1 MTSWGEPLRP
11 PPQRRPRPAEHK
23 GFGAERRGQRRR
35 LSRSVPNFPRRG
47 GSSDGTIAGRRSNLR
62 AGRRVFPARP
72 PPPRAHRSRVHVVRR
87 RFENSSE
94 PECGWTDRPARRQV
108 GEPRPIA
115 SRRAGR
121 GLQAVARPAAASGC
135 ATARGN
141 GSRATNRGV
150 PVPSSSLSVPN
161 FHPLWR
167 RQPWQEVPEVQ
178 PAGLGVEL
186 FPLSIVSFAVRLT
199 GRACRCRP
207 GAAALAGY
215 GSVRRRERPGPAS
228 LDCSRLAPLLAGP
241 RRAAAARAA
250 PATTS
255 APPRSAPRACAHQC
269 QRLLMRKT
277 NTFRSSAGAPARL
290 VGRAPSSTIRTHLA
304 PAAQPPVALA
314 GAVTLSFPA
323 SFGRVQVESASCP
336 RERELSRA
344 RRGTLSRPS
353 GEVQASVA

>member
-1 MTSWGEPLRP
+1 MTSWGESLRP

-23 GFGAERRGQRRR
+23 GSGAERSGQRRR
-35 LSRSVPNFPRRG
+35 LSRRVTNFPRRG
-47 GSSDGTIAGRRSNLR
+47 GSSDGAIAGRRSNLR

-72 PPPRAHRSRVHVVRR
+72 PPPRAHCSRVHVVRR

-94 PECGWTDRPARRQV
+94 PECGWTGRLARRQV
-108 GEPRPIA
+108 GEPRSIA

-150 PVPSSSLSVPN
+150 PVPSSSRSVTN
-161 FHPLWR
+161 FPRCVWLQAR
-167 RQPWQEVPEVQ
+167 QEVLVRPA
-178 PAGLGVEL
+178 AGLGVEL
-186 FPLSIVSFAVRLT
+186 FPLSIVSFFLRLT

-207 GAAALAGY
+207 GAAALAGS

-255 APPRSAPRACAHQC
+255 AAPRSAPRVLRHQC
-269 QRLLMRKT
+269 QRLRLRKT
-277 NTFRSSAGAPARL
+277 DHLPLIRWRSGQARWTRAEQHDQNTPSPRCSAPRSVSRGRYTSVSSQFLADFKSNRL
-290 VGRAPSSTIRTHLA
+290 PDRN
-304 PAAQPPVALA
+304 
-314 GAVTLSFPA
+314 
-323 SFGRVQVESASCP
+323 P
-336 RERELSRA
+336 RN
-344 RRGTLSRPS
+344 
-353 GEVQASVA
+353 